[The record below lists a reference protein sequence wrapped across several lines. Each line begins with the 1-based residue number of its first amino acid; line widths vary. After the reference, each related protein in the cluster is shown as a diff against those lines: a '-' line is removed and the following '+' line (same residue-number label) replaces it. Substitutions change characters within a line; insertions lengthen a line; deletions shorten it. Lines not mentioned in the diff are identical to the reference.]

1 MLKDLCFEV
10 IQTCP
15 NNCKFCSSN
24 SSQDKQTI
32 ITLEKFKQTVMY
44 FINQGGVE
52 ELSISGGEPFLHPDL
67 FEMVKFCKDKEIRT
81 VIFTSGIKRASA
93 MPMEM
98 IEYIKNRCEQ
108 DLQEIEEHE
117 PWNERLKR
125 NVKAYYDRWLG
136 PKTFDGITRQE
147 CEKLKEI
154 GLDKIVFDW
163 QAFEEITDNE
173 LMGRKGLITSLM
185 DSLIRART
193 AGLNVDVHFIPMKP
207 NYKQLPDIM
216 DCLEIAGVR
225 NISILN
231 FVPQGRGRENK
242 EELMLN
248 DEELK
253 EFSTILNNAR
263 KQFTGN
269 VRIGIPLNG
278 RISHLCTAGTE
289 KLDIKYDGTIL
300 SCPAFKELSTET
312 MEKYGI
318 KFHSIY
324 EDLERVVVPGGK
336 REKPL
341 CKQIYGFH
349 GDLTNSDEMI
359 R

>member
-10 IQTCP
+10 IQACP

-32 ITLEKFKQTVMY
+32 ITLEKFKKTVMY
-44 FINQGGVE
+44 FINQGGIE

-67 FEMVKFCKDKEIRT
+67 FEMVKFCRNNGIRT
-81 VIFTSGIKRASA
+81 VIFTSGIKKANE
-93 MPMEM
+93 MPTEK
-98 IEYIKNRCEQ
+98 IEYIKNKCKQ

-117 PWNERLKR
+117 PLTERLKR
-125 NVKAYYDRWLG
+125 NVKAYYDRWLE
-136 PKTFDGITRQE
+136 PKSFEGITRQE
-147 CEKLKEI
+147 CEKLKEL

-163 QAFEEITDNE
+163 QAFEESTDNE
-173 LMGRKGLITSLM
+173 LMGRKGLITCLM
-185 DSLIRART
+185 DSLIRARKT
-193 AGLNVDVHFIPMKP
+193 GLNVDVHFIPMKP
-207 NYKQLPDIM
+207 NYEQLPDIM
-216 DCLEIAGVR
+216 ECLEIAGVK

-248 DEELK
+248 DEELRK
-253 EFSTILNNAR
+253 FSTILNNAT

-278 RISHLCTAGTE
+278 RISHLCSAGTE

-300 SCPAFKELSTET
+300 PCPAFKEISTET

-318 KFHSIY
+318 RFHNIY
-324 EDLERVVVPGGK
+324 EDLEKVVVPGGK
-336 REKPL
+336 REIPL

-349 GDLTNSDEMI
+349 GDLTGSDEII